1 VEKYRPQNMDQVVAH
16 KDIVETSAWQPRCR
30 RCVVHSCFPAALSVS
45 RLTKEDRLPH
55 LLLHGPPGT
64 GKTST
69 ILALARQLY
78 GQSYKN
84 MTLELNASDERGI
97 DVVRSQISDFAS
109 TKRIFSS
116 GFKLIVLDECD
127 AMTKDAQ
134 FALRRVIEKYTRN
147 TRFCL
152 ICNYVSKIIPA
163 LQSRCTRFRFAPL
176 PRECVLDRLRE
187 VATAEG
193 LDVSEE
199 GLTAVQV
206 LSGGDMRRC
215 LNILQSTSMASP
227 RVDADAVYSCTGQPR
242 PSDVEAV
249 AHTLLNSPF
258 SVALH
263 ALRLLQTER
272 GLALADLVRA
282 LLPWVVRLRLDAQH
296 KAALVE
302 ALADAEA
309 RLAYV
314 THERVQQA
322 AVVGAFAVARLA
334 IVQAAVA

>member
-1 VEKYRPQNMDQVVAH
+1 MDEAGPSEPRKSKAEEALASAPWVRRSSTPPRTPSRAARWRSTAPSPSR
-16 KDIVETSAWQPRCR
+16 TSSPTRTSWTRVRARAG
-30 RCVVHSCFPAALSVS
+30 AAAAGRSLSRQVS

-78 GQSYKN
+78 GPSFRN

-109 TKRIFSS
+109 TKRIFST

-152 ICNYVSKIIPA
+152 ICNYVSKVIPA

-176 PRECVLDRLRE
+176 PKECVLERLR
-187 VATAEG
+187 
-193 LDVSEE
+193 
-199 GLTAVQV
+199 
-206 LSGGDMRRC
+206 
-215 LNILQSTSMASP
+215 
-227 RVDADAVYSCTGQPR
+227 
-242 PSDVEAV
+242 AV
-249 AHTLLNSPF
+249 ADSEQCAPSLPPK
-258 SVALH
+258 H
-263 ALRLLQTER
+263 AS
-272 GLALADLVRA
+272 RA
-282 LLPWVVRLRLDAQH
+282 
-296 KAALVE
+296 AAWM
-302 ALADAEA
+302 
-309 RLAYV
+309 
-314 THERVQQA
+314 
-322 AVVGAFAVARLA
+322 
-334 IVQAAVA
+334 